1 MSTSSFSRLI
11 CLTVLTPL
19 VVVGCGGAPA
29 EGPPGAGAGGRGGGP
44 GVPVEMVTLAPVPV
58 EDASEFVGTVKS
70 RRSTVVQSQVEG
82 FLTRIAVTSGA
93 RVTPGTVLFEIDST
107 SQQAA
112 VAALESTKAAREADA
127 AFAYHVLTA
136 TMRDPVI
143 EQTPARLHR
152 QRASQRA
159 ATTGTGE
166 TAPE

>member
-1 MSTSSFSRLI
+1 MFTSSFSRLI
-11 CLTVLTPL
+11 CLTVLASL
-19 VVVGCGGAPA
+19 VAAGCGGAPA

-112 VAALESTKAAREADA
+112 FAVNADP
-127 AFAYHVLTA
+127 VLTEGFGA
-136 TMRDPVI
+136 TGKNHFYLDSNNDTIHVNSTQPATASDPTI
-143 EQTPARLHR
+143 R
-152 QRASQRA
+152 Q
-159 ATTGTGE
+159 
-166 TAPE
+166 